1 MALNYYVEVFKHTW
15 EDWRIVVP
23 SDVQP
28 EDVKEFLY
36 EQLEK
41 LQDAKTPTPPS
52 VGERVNVTEETQF
65 LEVQPYCTDVKETD
79 ND

>member
-41 LQDAKTPTPPS
+41 LQEAKTPMPS
-52 VGERVNVTEETQF
+52 LGERVNVTEETQF
-65 LEVQPYCTDVKETD
+65 LEVQPYCTDVEETTTHD
-79 ND
+79 

>member
-41 LQDAKTPTPPS
+41 LQEAKTPMPS
-52 VGERVNVTEETQF
+52 LGERVNVTEETQF
-65 LEVQPYCTDVKETD
+65 LEVQPYCTDVEEITTHD
-79 ND
+79 

>member
-23 SDVQP
+23 SDVPP

-36 EQLEK
+36 KQLEK
-41 LQDAKTPTPPS
+41 LQYMETPTPS
-52 VGERVNVTEETQF
+52 LGERTYVTEETQF
-65 LEVQPYCTDVKETD
+65 LEVQPYCTDVKETNTHD
-79 ND
+79 

>member
-36 EQLEK
+36 KQLEK
-41 LQDAKTPTPPS
+41 LQYMETPTPS
-52 VGERVNVTEETQF
+52 LGERTYVTEETQF
-65 LEVQPYCTDVKETD
+65 LEVQPYCTEIKETD